1 MELPLDHF
9 RLIGVSPSATS
20 EEILRAFQLRLDKT
34 PDQGFTNEV
43 LTQRS
48 ELLRLTAD
56 LLTDP
61 DSRRSYENVLLKG
74 ASGLEFSSNREVAGL
89 ILLWESGSPKEAFKI
104 TRKVLQP
111 PQTPALGSSREAD
124 LTLLAALT
132 ARDSAIHEQEIRSY
146 SNAADFLQEGIQLLQ
161 RMGKLGELRKDL
173 EEDLVSLLPY
183 RILDLLSRD
192 LSDQE
197 SHKKG
202 LSMLENLI
210 IKRGGLEGKNKFEYK
225 EYLNQKEFEV
235 FFQQIKPFL
244 TVQEQIDLF
253 LELQKRGSLE
263 AGFLAFLSLTAIGFS
278 RRKPEKLFEARKILK
293 KLNLSGLDSMPLIG
307 CLDLL
312 LADVDQALARFISS
326 SDDNL
331 RDWLNNYPGE
341 KLEAICIFCK
351 NWLEN
356 DVLVGYR
363 DIDGKEIDLDSW
375 FEDREIQEFIETLEK
390 KSNKLPIKSR
400 LQNSKKFI
408 NKFSNLENEEND
420 IDSDNYDE
428 QRLPWPGG
436 YKEQVEN
443 PDSQDF
449 QDDSYKEENLKKTSS
464 DFYKYLIEKI
474 AELKFNAGEFIKS
487 KSILNRSPYLTYFSA
502 FLLLFAFGIGVSFL
516 RNNYKDPF
524 QKKQIND
531 KPLVISN
538 ENKKVNDQTSVNLN
552 ENKKGFEKNV
562 IKENNKDS
570 TTNTKKFIS
579 EQSEDIFLEVKAITS
594 ASPSLEEIRNL
605 INTWLINKGS
615 YLAGKGEINLSKIAK
630 DGLIKRTIEQREGDI
645 KKGIYKEI
653 NSQIQK
659 IDLASQTSSRIVV
672 LVELNYL
679 ERIKKNS
686 GELINETSYTP
697 LKVKYILGF
706 SNKSWKLA
714 DFVSGL

>member
-34 PDQGFTNEV
+34 PDEGFTYEV

-61 DSRRSYENVLLKG
+61 ESRREYENLLLNGK
-74 ASGLEFSSNREVAGL
+74 SGLDFSSNREVAGL
-89 ILLWESGSPKEAFKI
+89 MLLWESGSPKEAFKI
-104 TRKVLQP
+104 TRKALQP

-132 ARDSAIHEQEIRSY
+132 ARDSAIQEQQLRSY

-161 RMGKLGELRKDL
+161 RMGKLGHIRKEL

-192 LSDQE
+192 LNDQE

-210 IKRGGLEGKNKFEYK
+210 IKRGGLEGNNKFEYK
-225 EYLNQKEFEV
+225 DYLNQQEFEA
-235 FFQQIKPFL
+235 FFKQIKPFL

-278 RRKPEKLFEARKILK
+278 RRKPEKLFEARRILK
-293 KLNLSGLDSMPLIG
+293 KLNLTGFDSMPLVG

-312 LADVDQALARFISS
+312 LADIDQASARFSSS
-326 SDDNL
+326 SDENL
-331 RDWLNNYPGE
+331 RDWLNNYPGN
-341 KLEAICIFCK
+341 KLEAICIFCR

-363 DIDGKEIDLDSW
+363 DIDLKEVDLDSW
-375 FEDREIQEFIETLEK
+375 FEDREIQEFIEKLEK
-390 KSNKLPIKSR
+390 KLNKNSIRSNHLN
-400 LQNSKKFI
+400 QQT
-408 NKFSNLENEEND
+408 ENESSKNKTEDFDNLLGN
-420 IDSDNYDE
+420 IDE
-428 QRLPWPGG
+428 KGLPWPGG
-436 YKEQVEN
+436 IKQDYEKVETKEIEFN
-443 PDSQDF
+443 
-449 QDDSYKEENLKKTSS
+449 EEYFKKKPIE
-464 DFYKYLIEKI
+464 FYNFLIEKI
-474 AELKFNAGEFIKS
+474 AELKFSFGEYLKDKEIV
-487 KSILNRSPYLTYFSA
+487 NRSPYLIYIYA
-502 FLLLFAFGIGVSFL
+502 FLILFAFGIGIGFL
-516 RNNYKDPF
+516 RNNFKKSIQDESIAEKPLIAIDKN
-524 QKKQIND
+524 QKLSEIDTIKQI
-531 KPLVISN
+531 
-538 ENKKVNDQTSVNLN
+538 KKNTSSKLN
-552 ENKKGFEKNV
+552 
-562 IKENNKDS
+562 S
-570 TTNTKKFIS
+570 IS
-579 EQSEDIFLEVKAITS
+579 EKSTS
-594 ASPSLEEIRNL
+594 IISYEFKELNTASPSLEDISNL
-605 INTWLINKGS
+605 INGWLLSKSN
-615 YLAGKGEINLSKIAK
+615 YLAGKSEINLSKIVSK
-630 DGLIKRTIEQREGDI
+630 GLIDRTIEERQDDI

-653 NSQIQK
+653 NSQIRK
-659 IDLASQTSSRIVV
+659 IDLESQTSSRIVV

-679 ERIKKNS
+679 EKIVKNS
-686 GELINETSYTP
+686 GEFVNETSLNP

-706 SNKSWKLA
+706 SNKSWKLV

>member
-34 PDQGFTNEV
+34 PNEGFTYEV

-61 DSRRSYENVLLKG
+61 ESRREYENLLLNG
-74 ASGLEFSSNREVAGL
+74 NSGLDFSSNREVAGL

-104 TRKVLQP
+104 TRKALQP

-132 ARDSAIHEQEIRSY
+132 ARDSAIQEQQLRSY
-146 SNAADFLQEGIQLLQ
+146 SNAADFLHEGIQILQ
-161 RMGKLGELRKDL
+161 RMGKLGDIRKEL
-173 EEDLVSLLPY
+173 EEDLVALLPY

-192 LSDQE
+192 LNDQE

-210 IKRGGLEGKNKFEYK
+210 IKRGGLEGNNKSEYK
-225 EYLNQKEFEV
+225 DYLNQQEFEA

-263 AGFLAFLSLTAIGFS
+263 AGFLAFLSLTATGFS
-278 RRKPEKLFEARKILK
+278 RRKPEKLFEARRILK

-312 LADVDQALARFISS
+312 LADIDQASARFSSS
-326 SDDNL
+326 SDENL
-331 RDWLNNYPGE
+331 RDWLNSYPGN

-363 DIDGKEIDLDSW
+363 DIDSKEVNLDSW
-375 FEDREIQEFIETLEK
+375 FEEKEIQEFIEKLEK
-390 KSNKLPIKSR
+390 KSNKIATRSN
-400 LQNSKKFI
+400 LQNQQNAKETSI
-408 NKFSNLENEEND
+408 NKTEDFDNLLGN
-420 IDSDNYDE
+420 IDE
-428 QRLPWPGG
+428 RRLPWPGG
-436 YKEQVEN
+436 LKHDPEKVETKEIEFN
-443 PDSQDF
+443 
-449 QDDSYKEENLKKTSS
+449 EEYFKKKPIE
-464 DFYKYLIEKI
+464 FYNFLIEKI
-474 AELKFNAGEFIKS
+474 AELKFSFGQFLRDTEI
-487 KSILNRSPYLTYFSA
+487 INRSPYLIYIYA
-502 FLLLFAFGIGVSFL
+502 FLILFAFGIGIGFL
-516 RNNYKDPF
+516 RNNL
-524 QKKQIND
+524 KKSIQDQSIVE
-531 KPLVISN
+531 KPLVATDKNQKLSEIDIIQ
-538 ENKKVNDQTSVNLN
+538 EIKKNPSSKLN
-552 ENKKGFEKNV
+552 
-562 IKENNKDS
+562 S
-570 TTNTKKFIS
+570 IS
-579 EQSEDIFLEVKAITS
+579 EESTS
-594 ASPSLEEIRNL
+594 IISYKFKELNTASPSLEDIRNL
-605 INTWLINKGS
+605 INGWLLSKS
-615 YLAGKGEINLSKIAK
+615 KYLAGKSEINISKIVSK
-630 DGLIKRTIEQREGDI
+630 GLIDRTIEERQNDI

-653 NSQIQK
+653 NSQIRK
-659 IDLASQTSSRIVV
+659 IDLESQTSSRIVV
-672 LVELNYL
+672 LVEMNYL
-679 ERIKKNS
+679 ERTVKSS
-686 GELINETSYTP
+686 GEFVNETSLNP

-706 SNKSWKLA
+706 SNKSWKLV